1 MGLKLKHVSKRGP
14 MYIEV
19 QVTWKFPS
27 KSQFLSTLQ
36 VTWESSHLGEIPSD
50 FGCWLGISWVALKS
64 LFVYLIFWNSPMW
77 HFTVCF
83 TIHSQK
89 AVCSLFIDQLCVQCH
104 WLWQHHQLKL
114 IHGLLWCCIQWCH
127 SSVDNSPSPWW
138 HHQIDTFSA
147 LLAICAGNSQSL
159 VNSLHKGQWCGAL
172 MFSLIYVWINGWV
185 NNGEA
190 GDLRCHRAHYSV
202 LPKVFWAP
210 VLRTSGS
217 WNLPIRI
224 EGSLIRNFNMY
235 CWYMFLMDVTTD
247 LTHVTILI

>member
-1 MGLKLKHVSKRGP
+1 
-14 MYIEV
+14 
-19 QVTWKFPS
+19 
-27 KSQFLSTLQ
+27 
-36 VTWESSHLGEIPSD
+36 
-50 FGCWLGISWVALKS
+50 
-64 LFVYLIFWNSPMW
+64 MW

-89 AVCSLFIDQLCVQCH
+89 AVCSLFINQLCVQCH

-159 VNSLHKGQWCGAL
+159 VISLHKGQWCGAL

-217 WNLPIRI
+217 WNLPVRM
-224 EGSLIRNFNMY
+224 EGSLVRNFNMH
-235 CWYMFLMDVTTD
+235 CWYMFLTLGLFGRRVIVVTCACPSVC
-247 LTHVTILI
+247 LSVPIILVNTITQSVYPISPPNLLGGFNMALPWMVL